1 MTSTTTLRRITRFS
15 IGALVAGGL
24 FTGLAT
30 PAVAAPAPA
39 SAFVTAAAARALP
52 YGPDTCKQ
60 GFVWREAA
68 LGDHVCVTPATRQR
82 TWNDNARAAARRDP
96 NGPYGP
102 NTCKQGF
109 VWRNAFDGD
118 AVCVTPQVR
127 EQTRID
133 NSLAAQRRVRG

>member
-1 MTSTTTLRRITRFS
+1 MTSTTTLRRIARLS

-30 PAVAAPAPA
+30 PAIAAPAPA
-39 SAFVTAAAARALP
+39 SGLTAARHLP

-82 TWNDNARAAARRDP
+82 TWSDNARAAARRDP

-102 NTCKQGF
+102 NTCKQGY

-118 AVCVTPQVR
+118 AVCVTPQIR

>member
-1 MTSTTTLRRITRFS
+1 MTSTTTLQMIARIS
-15 IGALVAGGL
+15 IGTLVAGGL

-39 SAFVTAAAARALP
+39 SASAVSVAALP

-60 GFVWREAA
+60 GYVWREAA

-82 TWNDNARAAARRDP
+82 TRNDNARAAVRRDP

>member
-1 MTSTTTLRRITRFS
+1 MTSTTTLQMITRIS
-15 IGALVAGGL
+15 IGTLVAGGL

-39 SAFVTAAAARALP
+39 SASAVSVAALP

-60 GFVWREAA
+60 GYVWREAA

-82 TWNDNARAAARRDP
+82 TWSDNARAAARRDP

-118 AVCVTPQVR
+118 AVCVTP
-127 EQTRID
+127 
-133 NSLAAQRRVRG
+133 SLADPGRQQPGRPATGPGLT

>member
-1 MTSTTTLRRITRFS
+1 MTSTAPTTAQTSPLP
-15 IGALVAGGL
+15 
-24 FTGLAT
+24 AT
-30 PAVAAPAPA
+30 PTTSNSQRPKGSSAPVSGEGWA
-39 SAFVTAAAARALP
+39 S
-52 YGPDTCKQ
+52 KQ
-60 GFVWREAA
+60 GYVWREAA

-82 TWNDNARAAARRDP
+82 TWNDNSRAGARRDP

-127 EQTRID
+127 EQTRVD

>member
-1 MTSTTTLRRITRFS
+1 MTSTTTLRRIAQLS

-30 PAVAAPAPA
+30 PAIAAPAPA
-39 SAFVTAAAARALP
+39 SGLTAARHLP

-60 GFVWREAA
+60 GYVWREAA

-82 TWNDNARAAARRDP
+82 TRNDNARAGVRRDP

-127 EQTRID
+127 EQTRVD